1 VPCVFEDTKGGRTD
15 GRTRQGGK
23 GVECA
28 QCTPR
33 SNYTPYRSRLSG
45 TAWEKLKCC
54 IKPVDFAPPPPE
66 KKAVSGRRPAAQ
78 NRYITSTLYP
88 SKLYLYAM
96 YNDLTIRNGRLVN
109 NRPNDVTG
117 IQQAAQIKKDLK
129 REQKIQMM
137 EEAMYRAE
145 MRADMMESLKE
156 GKKY

>member
-1 VPCVFEDTKGGRTD
+1 MTA
-15 GRTRQGGK
+15 GK
-23 GVECA
+23 K
-28 QCTPR
+28 
-33 SNYTPYRSRLSG
+33 SKSLS
-45 TAWEKLKCC
+45 
-54 IKPVDFAPPPPE
+54 KPVDFAPPPPE
-66 KKAVSGRRPAAQ
+66 KKVVSADGGPALS
-78 NRYITSTLYP
+78 RYITSTLYP
-88 SKLYLYAM
+88 SKLYLYTM